1 MRFRETRLSGAY
13 IIEPERHED
22 ERGFFARV
30 WCAREF
36 AQHGL
41 TAPPVQAS
49 VSFNRKKGT
58 LRGLHY
64 QVPPS
69 RETKLVRCTAGAIC
83 DVIVDLR
90 PKSQTRLQHIDV
102 TLSAENHSSLY
113 IPPGFAHGFQT
124 LTDDTEVVYM
134 MTDFYA
140 PELARGVRWDD
151 PAFGIVWPPDERT
164 IAQRD
169 RDYPDFVP
177 AMLRELEPLG

>member
-1 MRFRETRLSGAY
+1 MLFRETRLRGAY
-13 IIEPERHED
+13 VIEPERRED

-36 AQHGL
+36 AEHGL
-41 TAPPVQAS
+41 TAPLAQAS

-69 RETKLVRCTAGAIC
+69 REAKLVRCTAGAIY

-90 PKSQTRLQHIDV
+90 PKSVTLLQHIGV
-102 TLSAENHSSLY
+102 TLSAENHYSLY

-124 LTDDTEVVYM
+124 LAHDAEVAYA

-151 PAFGIVWPPDERT
+151 PAFGIAWPPDERT

-169 RDYPDFVP
+169 RDYPDFAP
-177 AMLRELEPLG
+177 AMLRELEALD

>member
-1 MRFRETRLSGAY
+1 MRFRETALAGAY
-13 IIEPERHED
+13 LIETEPHTD
-22 ERGFFARV
+22 ARGFFARV

-41 TAPPVQAS
+41 LAPPVQSS
-49 VSFNRKKGT
+49 VSFNRRKGT

-69 RETKLVRCTAGAIC
+69 REAKLVRCTAGAIY

-90 PKSQTRLQHIDV
+90 PKSQTHLQHIGV
-102 TLSAENHSSLY
+102 TLSGENHSSLY
-113 IPPGFAHGFQT
+113 IPPGLAHGFQT
-124 LTDDTEVVYM
+124 LADDTEVVYM

-169 RDYPDFVP
+169 LDYADFAP
-177 AMLRELEPLG
+177 AMLRELEALG